1 MYHGRTASF
10 AVALVILMLTIIP
23 AYAQVS
29 PDKATKPPP
38 PPSSSGTTFEKAI
51 ATLQYSYAEDV
62 QQTSDG
68 GYVVGADSCSSTFC
82 YVALVVKLDS
92 NSNLQWQRQYQFPG
106 LSTQLYAL
114 RQTSEGGFVWA
125 GDVQDFNGCS
135 ECALVVKLD
144 SNGNVQW
151 QHSYSG
157 LNEAQANSIVQT
169 ADGGYVVA
177 GYTSPSQSTYPP
189 PAVQAWIE
197 KLDSSGNLQWQEA
210 LGSSN
215 TVYGNSVQQTS
226 DGGYVLAGY
235 SGSPPTI
242 LVAKFDSGVNV
253 KWQTLYTAPV
263 PTGSIGGQIGYSV
276 IQTSDGGYLVGG
288 VNTQSALALKLSS
301 GGSVQWSNTYTVN
314 GASSQFSSV
323 RQTTDGG
330 YVFAGYYLTGA
341 SYGGYNSWIV
351 RTDSGGSVQWQKT
364 YGATT
369 QSREFQKISLT
380 SDGGFVAVG
389 WTVQFS
395 PNNQVYIVKTDSAG
409 NVNSCS
415 DVLSTSATTANGSVT
430 SSSAHL
436 SISVPTNRGA
446 SGNATASSIS
456 FTLRKSARNRFSQP
470 APNGTSIPLY

>member
-1 MYHGRTASF
+1 MNYGRTATLAST
-10 AVALVILMLTIIP
+10 LVILMLITIVP
-23 AYAQVS
+23 AYAQAS
-29 PDKATKPPP
+29 PDKAIKPPPPPP
-38 PPSSSGTTFEKAI
+38 PPSSSSTTFEKAI
-51 ATLQYSYAEDV
+51 ATQYSYAEDV

-82 YVALVVKLDS
+82 YFALVVKLDS
-92 NSNLQWQRQYQFPG
+92 NSNLQWQKQFQFPG

-114 RQTSEGGFVWA
+114 RQTSEGGYVWA
-125 GDVQDFNGCS
+125 GGVQNSNGCS

-157 LNEAQANSIVQT
+157 LNEAQANDIQQT
-169 ADGGYVVA
+169 ADGGYVIA
-177 GYTSPSQSTYPP
+177 GYTFPSQSTYPP
-189 PAVQAWIE
+189 PVQAWIE

-210 LGSSN
+210 VGSSN

-235 SGSPPTI
+235 SGSPPII
-242 LVAKFDSGVNV
+242 LVAKFDSSGNV

-263 PTGSIGGQIGYSV
+263 PTGSIGGQIAYSL
-276 IQTSDGGYLVGG
+276 IQTSDGGYLIGG
-288 VNTQSALALKLSS
+288 QVNTQSALALKLSS
-301 GGSVQWSNTYTVN
+301 GGSVQWANTYTVN
-314 GASSQFSSV
+314 GASSQFGSV

-330 YVFAGYYLTGA
+330 YVFAGYYYTGA

-351 RTDSGGSVQWQKT
+351 RTDSGGNLQWQKT

-369 QSREFQKISLT
+369 QSREFQKIALT

-389 WTVQFS
+389 WTLQFS
-395 PNNQVYIVKTDSAG
+395 LNNQAYIVKTDSAG

-415 DVLSTSATTANGSVT
+415 DVHSTSATTANASVT

-436 SISVPTNRGA
+436 SISVPTNGGA
-446 SGNATASSIS
+446 SGKATASSTS
-456 FTLRKSARNRFSQP
+456 FTLTKEC
-470 APNGTSIPLY
+470 

>member
-1 MYHGRTASF
+1 
-10 AVALVILMLTIIP
+10 MLTIIP

-197 KLDSSGNLQWQEA
+197 KLDSSGNLQWQ
-210 LGSSN
+210 
-215 TVYGNSVQQTS
+215 
-226 DGGYVLAGY
+226 
-235 SGSPPTI
+235 
-242 LVAKFDSGVNV
+242 
-253 KWQTLYTAPV
+253 
-263 PTGSIGGQIGYSV
+263 
-276 IQTSDGGYLVGG
+276 
-288 VNTQSALALKLSS
+288 
-301 GGSVQWSNTYTVN
+301 
-314 GASSQFSSV
+314 
-323 RQTTDGG
+323 
-330 YVFAGYYLTGA
+330 
-341 SYGGYNSWIV
+341 
-351 RTDSGGSVQWQKT
+351 KT

-395 PNNQVYIVKTDSAG
+395 PNKP
-409 NVNSCS
+409 
-415 DVLSTSATTANGSVT
+415 
-430 SSSAHL
+430 
-436 SISVPTNRGA
+436 SIHCED
-446 SGNATASSIS
+446 
-456 FTLRKSARNRFSQP
+456 
-470 APNGTSIPLY
+470 

>member
-1 MYHGRTASF
+1 MYYGRTATFSCT
-10 AVALVILMLTIIP
+10 LVILMLTIIP
-23 AYAQVS
+23 VYAQVS
-29 PDKATKPPP
+29 PDKAKPLPPP
-38 PPSSSGTTFEKAI
+38 PPSSSSTTFEKAI
-51 ATLQYSYAEDV
+51 ATTQYSYAEDV

-68 GYVVGADSCSSTFC
+68 GYVVGADSCSNTSC
-82 YVALVVKLDS
+82 YFALVVKLDS
-92 NSNLQWQRQYQFPG
+92 NSNLQWQKQYQFPG

-114 RQTSEGGFVWA
+114 RQTSEGGYVWA
-125 GDVQDFNGCS
+125 GDVQNFNSCP

-144 SNGNVQW
+144 SNGNIQW

-157 LNEAQANSIVQT
+157 LNEAQANDVQQT
-169 ADGGYVVA
+169 TDGGFVIA

-189 PAVQAWIE
+189 PPVQAWIE
-197 KLDSSGNLQWQEA
+197 KLDSSGNLQWQES

-215 TVYGNSVQQTS
+215 SVYGNSVQQTS

-242 LVAKFDSGVNV
+242 LVAKFDSSGNI
-253 KWQTLYTAPV
+253 KWQTLYSAPV

-276 IQTSDGGYLVGG
+276 IQTSDGGYMVGG
-288 VNTQSALALKLSS
+288 EVNTQSALALKLSS
-301 GGSVQWSNTYTVN
+301 GGNVQWANTYTVN

-330 YVFAGYYLTGA
+330 YVFAGYYYTGA

-351 RTDSGGSVQWQKT
+351 RTDSAGKVQWQRT

-369 QSREFQKISLT
+369 QSREFQKVALT

-389 WTVQFS
+389 WTLQFS
-395 PNNQVYIVKTDSAG
+395 LNNQAYVVRTDSEG
-409 NVNSCS
+409 NVSSCS
-415 DVLSTSATTANGSVT
+415 DVLSTSGTTANGSVT

-436 SISVPTNRGA
+436 SISSPTNGGS
-446 SGNATASSIS
+446 SGNALASSTS
-456 FTLRKSARNRFSQP
+456 FTLTKEC
-470 APNGTSIPLY
+470 